1 MSNPYGDMVINEKRQ
16 ILLHKKL
23 DMIIELLLLLLKENQ
38 PNTMVQYM
46 LLSDELEKLTEEL
59 RLK

>member
-1 MSNPYGDMVINEKRQ
+1 MSNPYGDRVINEKRQ

>member
-1 MSNPYGDMVINEKRQ
+1 MSNHYEDMVINENRQ